1 VSQDR
6 PVDVIVPVYRG
17 LETTRACINS
27 VLTAKPSVP
36 FNLMVIDDA
45 SPEPSIQ
52 TWLDELAAQNAIELH
67 RNADNQ
73 GFVRSVN
80 YGMEQHPDRD
90 VVLLNSDTMVYG
102 DWLGRLQRCGY
113 RHADIAS
120 VSPFSNNASILSYPQ
135 PNCVNPLPADVDGA
149 ALDALCAQA
158 NAEQAVDIPVAVGFC
173 MWIRRAALN
182 AVGLFDAERFGLGYG
197 EECDWCMRANAQGWR
212 HQLCADAFVY
222 HAGAVSF
229 AEQATERQQAAHA
242 VLLDLH
248 PHYHQQVMA
257 FQTLDPIRP
266 LRRAV
271 DRSRIGEHHAAHTV
285 LAEREQ
291 EVDRLQAELAR
302 NREHLNLLNTELERT
317 RQAVAERDVGL
328 AKAEGFVRERE
339 ADIRTVEARLDK
351 TVTQL
356 EQVYA
361 QLHQTEMQLNKTL
374 MHRLRRIVRRLLKS

>member
-1 VSQDR
+1 MSQDR

-229 AEQATERQQAAHA
+229 AEQAAERQHSAQT

-266 LRRAV
+266 LRRAI
-271 DRSRIGEHHAAHTV
+271 DRGRIGDHAAVHTV
-285 LAEREQ
+285 LVEREQ
-291 EVDRLQAELAR
+291 EVDRLHAELAR
-302 NREHLNLLNTELERT
+302 SREHLERLTTELERT
-317 RQAVAERDVGL
+317 RQAIAERDVGL

-339 ADIRTVEARLDK
+339 ADIRTVEARLEK

-374 MHRLRRIVRRLLKS
+374 IHRLRRIVRRLLKS